1 MSQDIVKTGEY
12 RSLIADLKNRIQAAQ
27 IKAAVT
33 VNTQL
38 IALYWDIGKQ
48 IAERQQASGWGD
60 GVIEQI
66 AHDLSREFQTMKGF
80 SRRNL
85 YRMKQFYAF
94 YVDRGEFVPQLVAQ
108 IPWGHNDLI
117 IQKIKGQD
125 KALWHVRKTIE
136 NGWSRNVLAHQIDSR
151 LYERQ
156 AEKPRIDNFA
166 ERLPAP
172 QSDLA
177 RETLKDPYVFDFLGV
192 GDEAHE
198 RALETALVERITRFM
213 LELGKGFA
221 FVGRQFH
228 LEVGGEDF
236 YVDLLFYHLR
246 LHCYVAIELKTGPFK
261 PEYTGKLNFYLTALD
276 EQVKMKEDGPSIG
289 LILCRDRNNVVAE
302 YALRDVNKPI
312 GISRYALAATLPEE
326 LRASFPTVEEVEA
339 ELGKAAA
346 WQGIE
351 DATNAVD
358 PTPEQ
363 AAKPIEER
371 EREILAEAKTARL
384 ERGKK
389 RKGES

>member
-1 MSQDIVKTGEY
+1 MSQDIIKTDNY
-12 RSLIADLKNRIQAAQ
+12 RNLIADLKHRIQAAQ

-48 IAERQQASGWGD
+48 IAEKQQASGWGD
-60 GVIEQI
+60 AVIEQI
-66 AHDLSREFQTMKGF
+66 AKDLSREFQNMKGF
-80 SRRNL
+80 SRANL
-85 YRMKQFYAF
+85 YRMTRFYAF
-94 YVDRGEFVPQLVAQ
+94 YANQEEFVAQAVRQ
-108 IPWGHNDLI
+108 IPWGHNI
-117 IQKIKGQD
+117 IIFQQIKD
-125 KALWHVRKTIE
+125 HSKALWYVRKTVE

-156 AEKPRIDNFA
+156 AEKPRIDNFT

-177 RETLKDPYVFDFLGV
+177 RETLKDPYVFDFLSV

-198 RALETALVERITRFM
+198 RELETALVERITRFM

-221 FVGRQFH
+221 FVGRQYH

-236 YVDLLFYHLR
+236 YIDLLFYHLR

-276 EQVKMKEDGPSIG
+276 EQVKMQEDGPSIG
-289 LILCRDRNNVVAE
+289 LILCRDRNNVIAE

-346 WQGIE
+346 WQ
-351 DATNAVD
+351 AL
-358 PTPEQ
+358 
-363 AAKPIEER
+363 K
-371 EREILAEAKTARL
+371 
-384 ERGKK
+384 
-389 RKGES
+389 KGEDSETD

>member
-1 MSQDIVKTGEY
+1 MSQNIIKTDEY
-12 RSLIADLKNRIQAAQ
+12 RNLIANLKNRIQAAQ
-27 IKAAVT
+27 IKAAVI

-38 IALYWDIGKQ
+38 ITLYWEIGKQ

-60 GVIEQI
+60 TVIEQI
-66 AHDLSREFQTMKGF
+66 AKDLSREFQNMKGF
-80 SRRNL
+80 SRANL
-85 YRMKQFYAF
+85 YRMTRFYAF
-94 YVDRGEFVPQLVAQ
+94 YASQEEFVAQAVRQ
-108 IPWGHNDLI
+108 IPWGHNILI
-117 IQKIKGQD
+117 FQQIKD
-125 KALWHVRKTIE
+125 HSKALWYVRKTIE

-156 AEKPRIDNFA
+156 AEKPRIDNFT

-177 RETLKDPYVFDFLGV
+177 RETLKDPYVFDFLSV
-192 GDEAHE
+192 GDEAYE
-198 RALETALVERITRFM
+198 RELETALVERITRFM

-236 YVDLLFYHLR
+236 YIDLLFYHLR

-339 ELGKAAA
+339 ELGKDTA

-351 DATNAVD
+351 DATNVVD

-363 AAKPIEER
+363 
-371 EREILAEAKTARL
+371 EREILAEMKAARR
-384 ERGKK
+384 ECGKK
-389 RKGES
+389 RKGKN

>member
-1 MSQDIVKTGEY
+1 MRHDLITTDDY
-12 RSLIADLKNRIQAAQ
+12 RALIADLKTRIRAAQ
-27 IKAAVT
+27 IKAAIT
-33 VNTQL
+33 VNPQL
-38 IALYWDIGKQ
+38 ITLYWDIGKLIVEKQ
-48 IAERQQASGWGD
+48 RASGWGD
-60 GVIEQI
+60 AVIDQI
-66 AHDLSREFQTMKGF
+66 AGDLSREFKGMKGF
-80 SRRNL
+80 SRSNL
-85 YRMKQFYAF
+85 YTIRQWYSFYAS
-94 YVDRGEFVPQLVAQ
+94 VGDEFVQQLVGQ
-108 IPWGHNDLI
+108 IPWGHNILI
-117 IQKIKGQD
+117 ISNIKNLD
-125 KALWHVRKTIE
+125 KALWYIRKTIE

-156 AEKPRIDNFA
+156 AEKPRIDNFT

-177 RETLKDPYVFDFLGV
+177 RETLKDPYVFDFLSV

-198 RALETALVERITRFM
+198 RELETALVERITRFM

-236 YVDLLFYHLR
+236 YIDLLFYHLR

-276 EQVKMKEDGPSIG
+276 EQVKMKEDAPSIG
-289 LILCRDRNNVVAE
+289 LILCRDRNNIVAE

-346 WQGIE
+346 GQGIE

-363 AAKPIEER
+363 
-371 EREILAEAKTARL
+371 EREIPAEVKAARR

-389 RKGES
+389 RKGEN

>member
-1 MSQDIVKTGEY
+1 MSQDIIKTDNY
-12 RSLIADLKNRIQAAQ
+12 RNLIADLKHRIQAAQ

-48 IAERQQASGWGD
+48 IAEKQQASGWGD
-60 GVIEQI
+60 AVIEQI
-66 AHDLSREFQTMKGF
+66 AKDLSREFQNMKGF
-80 SRRNL
+80 SRANL
-85 YRMKQFYAF
+85 YRMTRFYAF
-94 YVDRGEFVPQLVAQ
+94 YANQEEFVAQAVRQ
-108 IPWGHNDLI
+108 IPWGHNILI
-117 IQKIKGQD
+117 FQQIKD
-125 KALWHVRKTIE
+125 HSKALWYVRKTIE

-156 AEKPRIDNFA
+156 AEKPRIDNFT

-177 RETLKDPYVFDFLGV
+177 RETLKDPYVFDFLSV

-198 RALETALVERITRFM
+198 RELETALVERITRFM

-221 FVGRQFH
+221 FVGRQYH

-236 YVDLLFYHLR
+236 YIDLLFYHLR

-276 EQVKMKEDGPSIG
+276 EQVKMQEDGPSIG
-289 LILCRDRNNVVAE
+289 LILCRDRNNVIAE

-346 WQGIE
+346 WQ
-351 DATNAVD
+351 AL
-358 PTPEQ
+358 
-363 AAKPIEER
+363 K
-371 EREILAEAKTARL
+371 
-384 ERGKK
+384 
-389 RKGES
+389 KGEDSETD

>member
-1 MSQDIVKTGEY
+1 MSQDIIKTDNY
-12 RSLIADLKNRIQAAQ
+12 RNLIADLKHRIQDAQ

-48 IAERQQASGWGD
+48 IAEKQQASGWGD
-60 GVIEQI
+60 AVIEQI
-66 AHDLSREFQTMKGF
+66 AKDLSREFQNMKGF
-80 SRRNL
+80 SRANL
-85 YRMKQFYAF
+85 YRMTRFYAF
-94 YVDRGEFVPQLVAQ
+94 YANQEEFVAQAVRQ
-108 IPWGHNDLI
+108 IPWGHNILI
-117 IQKIKGQD
+117 FQQIKD
-125 KALWHVRKTIE
+125 HSKALWYVRKTVE

-156 AEKPRIDNFA
+156 AEKPRIDNFT
-166 ERLPAP
+166 EQLPAP

-177 RETLKDPYVFDFLGV
+177 RETLKDPYVFDFLSV

-198 RALETALVERITRFM
+198 RELETALVERITRFM

-221 FVGRQFH
+221 FVGRQYH

-236 YVDLLFYHLR
+236 YIDLLFYHLR

-276 EQVKMKEDGPSIG
+276 EQVKMQEDGPSIG
-289 LILCRDRNNVVAE
+289 LILCRDRNNVIAE

-346 WQGIE
+346 WQ
-351 DATNAVD
+351 AL
-358 PTPEQ
+358 
-363 AAKPIEER
+363 K
-371 EREILAEAKTARL
+371 
-384 ERGKK
+384 
-389 RKGES
+389 KGEDSETD